1 MSKIKELGKKI
12 EKTLELADYTD
23 KTDIQHDSN
32 PAKKQYSKK
41 KMTFYLEKD
50 SEAKFNEIFARRLM
64 RNQKTDKSMLIAEA
78 IDQLYNKEK
87 AYGLDRV

>member
-12 EKTLELADYTD
+12 EKTLESGDITS
-23 KTDIQHDSN
+23 KTEIHQDSK

-64 RNQKTDKSMLIAEA
+64 RNQKTDKSTLIAEA
-78 IDQLYNKEK
+78 IDKLYSSEK
-87 AYGLDRV
+87 DYAISRG